1 MTRKIS
7 TKLVATGLG
16 MFAALGLV
24 ALSSGPAA
32 AQAPTHN
39 QTVLFAADGN
49 VSATE
54 AKRIVRRFLRSQG
67 YTYPRR
73 SMKSARIG
81 QVTRDGRAWKV
92 GVALYSGL
100 KSERT
105 SVYVNTATGLLTELR
120 PSDAPALAE
129 AEDTAASQ

>member
-1 MTRKIS
+1 MTRMTS
-7 TKLVATGLG
+7 TKIVRAGLG
-16 MFAALGLV
+16 AIAALGLV
-24 ALSSGPAA
+24 ALLAGPATA
-32 AQAPTHN
+32 GSSDDGQTAVVTAPE
-39 QTVLFAADGN
+39 N
-49 VSATE
+49 VSANE
-54 AKRIVRRFLRSQG
+54 AKRIVRRFLRSHG
-67 YTYPRR
+67 YTYPRQ

-92 GVALYSGL
+92 DVALYAGL

-129 AEDTAASQ
+129 AEHTAASE